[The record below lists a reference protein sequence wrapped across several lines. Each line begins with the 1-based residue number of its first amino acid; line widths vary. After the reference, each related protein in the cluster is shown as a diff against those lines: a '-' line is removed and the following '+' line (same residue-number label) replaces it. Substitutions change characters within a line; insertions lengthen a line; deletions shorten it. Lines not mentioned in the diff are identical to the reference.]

1 MIYILEMLGTEDLE
15 NPVRV
20 FKVGYTSN
28 FKKRL
33 AQYKTHNACFKIY
46 KLLEGED
53 FDRKAEQI
61 LHRVLSFFRYKD
73 RPEMFKKTKGTKG
86 IIDSINTAEDLY
98 NLENLIKF
106 LDCRYVSDEDK
117 YFIEYIQWLD
127 HNWDLIQ
134 TVYHKKGKDLI
145 HEMLD
150 SRETDL
156 FRYMSNTYGIDINSE
171 LPSVEPSKPLQ
182 IIVSNDYLSETYSDY
197 IEYLIAYGFLNSCK
211 KVEARKD

>member
-73 RPEMFKKTKGTKG
+73 RPEMFEKKLKVLRGLLIVLTPLKIF
-86 IIDSINTAEDLY
+86 II
-98 NLENLIKF
+98 
-106 LDCRYVSDEDK
+106 
-117 YFIEYIQWLD
+117 
-127 HNWDLIQ
+127 
-134 TVYHKKGKDLI
+134 
-145 HEMLD
+145 
-150 SRETDL
+150 
-156 FRYMSNTYGIDINSE
+156 
-171 LPSVEPSKPLQ
+171 
-182 IIVSNDYLSETYSDY
+182 
-197 IEYLIAYGFLNSCK
+197 
-211 KVEARKD
+211 